1 MPDKADLIKAA
12 ILSLLPEGAIWTPAI
27 NEDLDK
33 LIAAMSENWLEAYS
47 AAFGL
52 GDVRSPLKTQLL
64 QELEREFGI
73 LENADLT
80 EATRRKQLAAV
91 KFENTNQHNADGDVQ
106 ALLNAASFEVQ
117 VHHNDPAVDP
127 ALFPGDIL
135 LNGGKYIVNANYL
148 MQCGGG
154 FAFCAHQNAVCGY
167 FETFE
172 FIEFEHVLPTD
183 PDAWPFIYFIGGDAV
198 RDGGGFL
205 TSIAPADVPLNRKD
219 KFIELI
225 LSSKP
230 WFDWAV
236 LIINYV

>member
-1 MPDKADLIKAA
+1 MPDKSDLIKAA

-27 NEDLDK
+27 NQDLDK
-33 LIAAMSENWLEAYS
+33 LLDAMSENWLDAYE

-52 GDVRSPLKTQLL
+52 GDIRDPARTQLL

-80 EATRRKQLAAV
+80 EAIRRKQLAAI
-91 KFENTNQHNADGDVQ
+91 KFENTDQRNSDDDVQ
-106 ALLNAASFEVQ
+106 ALLNAASFDVQ

-135 LNGGKYIVNANYL
+135 LNGGKYIVEQNYL

-154 FAFCAHQNAVCGY
+154 IAFCGHQNAVCGY
-167 FETFE
+167 FETFD
-172 FIEFEHVLPTD
+172 FIEFEHILPTD
-183 PDAWPFIYFIGGDAV
+183 PDAWPFIYFIGGPAV

-225 LSSKP
+225 LSAKP
-230 WFDWAV
+230 WFDWAI